1 MTIENAIYC
10 LKADSELH
18 SEICEECKLYG
29 QTGTDHCYDDAV
41 ELAIKS
47 LEAWEKVKA
56 EIETNIN
63 NSTWSEVTNTLKWCG
78 EIIDKHLKGVEE

>member
-47 LEAWEKVKA
+47 LEAWQNVIK
-56 EIETNIN
+56 EIEQFQN
-63 NSTWSEVTNTLKWCG
+63 EYPAMGKYLHDF
-78 EIIDKHLKGVEE
+78 IDKHLKGVEE